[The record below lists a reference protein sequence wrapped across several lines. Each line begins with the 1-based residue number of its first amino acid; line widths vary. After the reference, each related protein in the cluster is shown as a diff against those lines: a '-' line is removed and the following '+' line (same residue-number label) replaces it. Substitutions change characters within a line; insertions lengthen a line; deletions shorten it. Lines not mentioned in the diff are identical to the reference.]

1 MWIVKDLTF
10 SSCISPA
17 PLTLGLTQPSA
28 CGRGQQAQRGAGP
41 PSREREVSQL
51 KQWIST
57 LMMSVAREEEA
68 AAELELKARIFHFG
82 EYKGD
87 QEVGPLDGQMAAR
100 GRWWAEG
107 MWPQARVGGWGRSWA
122 PAGTGPSAQSSDG
135 GRAKPR
141 GRGALGLPWPLASVQ
156 ALGLTQGHHWT
167 RPLASKQ
174 NQPCIHAL

>member
-28 CGRGQQAQRGAGP
+28 CGRGQQAERGAGP
-41 PSREREVSQL
+41 PCRDREVSQL
-51 KQWIST
+51 KQWIAA
-57 LMMSVAREEEA
+57 LMMSIAKEEEK

-87 QEVGPLDGQMAAR
+87 QEVGPLDGQRAAR

-107 MWPQARVGGWGRSWA
+107 TWPQARVGGWRHSWA
-122 PAGTGPSAQSSDG
+122 PAGRGPSAQSLDG
-135 GRAKPR
+135 GRVRPW
-141 GRGALGLPWPLASVQ
+141 GRGALGLPWPLATVQ
-156 ALGLTQGHHWT
+156 ALGLTQGRHCT
-167 RPLASKQ
+167 RPLAPDQS
-174 NQPCIHAL
+174 QPCIHTP